1 MADGRARSE
10 PLLGA
15 GGAIEEP
22 IPRVQELLSSV
33 GEEEDEEEIDIDEQ
47 ARRMRRRRDELRM
60 QLEVVELEE
69 QLAARRRL
77 LAAGVTP
84 GPSVAS
90 SSAGDDDGISVG
102 RSATPSVRV
111 AVVPEALSRRSG
123 GGRPRLREP
132 PVFKGR
138 TIKEA
143 RDFLTALELTFA
155 LMPDAYETDASR
167 VLYGVMYLGGE
178 PSEQWHLSHRVG
190 DLEGYTWKQF
200 KQFVQDA
207 VEDPVNRSLTNIVA
221 YETARQKE
229 GQSVSAF
236 ATELAT
242 LEDQIAAYTPEQ
254 RVQHLLAKLRPELR
268 TDIITYHKVPSKRD
282 DLVSLATRLEQAKRK
297 TGTGGGGGGSQSTHK
312 RNASEAH
319 KGYGK
324 KKRQLS
330 PNRSTAMPER
340 SKGNAD
346 SVTCWTCNEKGHYAT
361 DCPKKGKGE
370 KAATRKVT
378 ASAKK
383 AKTKGS
389 SPKADE

>member
-33 GEEEDEEEIDIDEQ
+33 GEEEDGEEIDIDEQ

-90 SSAGDDDGISVG
+90 SSAGDDDSISVG
-102 RSATPSVRV
+102 RSATPSVRT
-111 AVVPEALSRRSG
+111 AFAPEASSRRS

-132 PVFKGR
+132 PVFKGK

-178 PSEQWHLSHRVG
+178 PSEQWHLNHSVG
-190 DLEGYTWKQF
+190 DLQGYTWSEF
-200 KQFVQDA
+200 RQFVQDA

-229 GQSVSAF
+229 GQSVTAF

-282 DLVSLATRLEQAKRK
+282 DLVSLATRLEQAKRRV
-297 TGTGGGGGGSQSTHK
+297 GSGSGGSQLSHK
-312 RNASEAH
+312 RNASEAQ
-319 KGYGK
+319 KTQGK
-324 KKRQLS
+324 KKRHLS
-330 PNRSTAMPER
+330 PNRSAALPNR
-340 SKGNAD
+340 GRGNND
-346 SVTCWTCNEKGHYAT
+346 NVTCWTCNEKGHYST
-361 DCPKKGKGE
+361 DCPQKGRGD

-378 ASAKK
+378 ASEKK
-383 AKTKGS
+383 AKTKES
-389 SPKADE
+389 PPKARD